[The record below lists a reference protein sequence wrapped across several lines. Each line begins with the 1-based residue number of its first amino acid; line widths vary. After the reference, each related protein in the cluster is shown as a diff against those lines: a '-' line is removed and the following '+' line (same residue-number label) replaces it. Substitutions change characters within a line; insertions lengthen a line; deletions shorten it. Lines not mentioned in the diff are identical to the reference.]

1 MLSKTIEQALN
12 DQIALEA
19 QSSFTY
25 LGMASWADVNGYTNS
40 AQFLYAQSAEE
51 RDHMLRLFNYINDA
65 GGHALA
71 PNFTVTNDDHSSLE
85 DLFKETLK
93 NEQRVTESIN
103 NLVDICL
110 NEKDHSTH
118 NFLQWYVAEQHEEEK
133 SFRSILDL
141 FKIIGT
147 DGKGLYHIDK
157 EIGGRIGGDQE

>member
-1 MLSKTIEQALN
+1 MLSKTIEKALN

-25 LGMASWADVNGYTNS
+25 LAMASWADVNGYSNS
-40 AQFLYAQSAEE
+40 AKFLYAQSAEE

-71 PNFTVTNDDHSSLE
+71 PNITVVNEDHKSLE
-85 DLFKETLK
+85 DLFNETLK
-93 NEQRVTESIN
+93 NEQKVTAAIN

-147 DGKGLYHIDK
+147 DGKGLYHIDR
-157 EIGGRIGGDQE
+157 EIGGKITAE

>member
-1 MLSKTIEQALN
+1 MLSKKIEKALN

-25 LGMASWADVNGYTNS
+25 LAMASWADVNGYENS
-40 AQFLYAQSAEE
+40 AKFLYAQSAEE
-51 RDHMLRLFNYINDA
+51 RDHMLKLFSYINDA
-65 GGHALA
+65 GGNALA
-71 PNFTVTNDDHSSLE
+71 PKVDPSNDNYESLE
-85 DLFKETLK
+85 VLFKETLK
-93 NEQRVTESIN
+93 NEQTVTKSIN
-103 NLVDICL
+103 DLVDLCF
-110 NEKDHSTH
+110 NERDHSTI

-157 EIGGRIGGDQE
+157 EIGNKIAG

>member
-1 MLSKTIEQALN
+1 MLSKNIEKALN
-12 DQIALEA
+12 KQIALEA

-25 LGMASWADVNGYTNS
+25 LSMASWADVNGYVNS
-40 AQFLYAQSAEE
+40 AKFLYEQSAEE
-51 RDHMLRLFNYINDA
+51 RAHMLRLFNYINDA

-71 PNFTVTNDDHSSLE
+71 PNVTVKTHKFKSLE
-85 DLFKETLK
+85 AMFIETLK
-93 NEQRVTESIN
+93 NEQSITQAIN
-103 NLVDICL
+103 DLVDLCL
-110 NEKDHSTH
+110 KERDHSTH

-157 EIGGRIGGDQE
+157 EIGAKSGSGE

>member
-1 MLSKTIEQALN
+1 MLSKKIEKALN

-25 LGMASWADVNGYTNS
+25 LAMASWADVNGYENS
-40 AQFLYAQSAEE
+40 AKFLYAQSAEE
-51 RDHMLRLFNYINDA
+51 RDHMLKLFSYINDT
-65 GGHALA
+65 GGKALA
-71 PNFTVTNDDHSSLE
+71 PKVDPKNENFKSLE
-85 DLFKETLK
+85 VLFKETLK
-93 NEQRVTESIN
+93 NEQTVTKSIN
-103 NLVDICL
+103 NLVDLCF
-110 NEKDHSTH
+110 NERDHSTI

-157 EIGGRIGGDQE
+157 EIGNKIGG

>member
-1 MLSKTIEQALN
+1 MLSKKIEKALN

-25 LGMASWADVNGYTNS
+25 LAMASWADVNGYANC
-40 AQFLYAQSAEE
+40 AKFLYAQSSEE
-51 RDHMLRLFNYINDA
+51 RDHMLKLFNYINDA

-71 PNFTVTNDDHSSLE
+71 PNVKPKNTNFKSLE
-85 DLFKETLK
+85 SLFHDTLN
-93 NEQRVTESIN
+93 NEQEVTKSIN
-103 NLVDICL
+103 DLVDLCL
-110 NEKDHSTH
+110 KERDHSTH

-133 SFRSILDL
+133 SFRAILDL

-157 EIGGRIGGDQE
+157 EIGNRIGG

>member
-1 MLSKTIEQALN
+1 MLSKNIEKALN
-12 DQIALEA
+12 SQISLEA

-25 LGMASWADVNGYTNS
+25 LAMASWADVNGYANS
-40 AQFLYAQSAEE
+40 SKFLFAQSAEE
-51 RDHMLRLFNYINDA
+51 RDHMLKLFNYINDA

-71 PNFTVTNDDHSSLE
+71 PNVSVTNKDYQSLE
-85 DLFKETLK
+85 SLFQDTLK
-93 NEQRVTESIN
+93 NEQLVTKSIN
-103 NLVDICL
+103 DLVDLCL
-110 NEKDHSTH
+110 QERDHSTH

-157 EIGGRIGGDQE
+157 EIGGKIGGEE